1 MKVWIDLDN
10 SPHAHFFAP
19 IIRRLEEEGLEPI
32 LTVRSFSQTEE
43 LARHYGLKFEVVG
56 DHRAP
61 VHMASRIGATL
72 KRAAQLAVFIR
83 GKRPVAAISHG
94 SRALT
99 LAAWA
104 SGIPGMALYDY
115 EFVSSGIYHL
125 LSRKV
130 LVPSIIPAERVGSG
144 SNNGGKVVRY
154 PGFKEEVYVYDF
166 LPNPA
171 VLSSLSLDA
180 ERIIIVVRPPASWA
194 HYHCHRSEIL
204 FRHLMERLRQE
215 SDAQIVLLPRT
226 LEQAAALKQFFPI
239 RQPPFIVPAG
249 AIDALSLIHY
259 ADSVFSGGG
268 TMSREAALL
277 GVDAY
282 STFAGPLGA
291 ADEALSRSGRLKL
304 LQTSEQVDQLAF
316 EKRLR
321 PVDPLHANCATR
333 EFIVAQIMKFADAH
347 SLRRLESSYLSGR
360 A

>member
-43 LARHYGLKFEVVG
+43 LARHYGLDFQVVG

-61 VHMASRIGATL
+61 VHMAARVGATL
-72 KRAAQLAVFIR
+72 KRAAQLAKFIR
-83 GKRPVAAISHG
+83 GKRPVAAVSHG

-130 LVPSIIPAERVGSG
+130 LIPSVIPAERVGMG
-144 SNNGGKVVRY
+144 GNGGGKLVRY
-154 PGFKEEVYVYDF
+154 PGFKEEVYIYDF
-166 LPNPA
+166 LPDPGI
-171 VLSSLSLDA
+171 LSSLGLDS
-180 ERIIIVVRPPASWA
+180 ERVIIVVRPPASWA
-194 HYHCHRSEIL
+194 HYHCDRSEVL
-204 FRHLMERLRQE
+204 FRRLMERLRRE
-215 SDAQIVLLPRT
+215 HDAQVVLLPRT
-226 LEQAAALKQFFPI
+226 IEQAAALKQFFPVI
-239 RQPPFIVPAG
+239 QPPFIVPAS

-259 ADSVFSGGG
+259 ADAVFSGGG

-291 ADEALSRSGRLKL
+291 ADEALCISGRLKL
-304 LQTSEQVDQLAF
+304 LQVSEQVDQLAF

-321 PVDPLHANCATR
+321 AVNPLHVNCATR
-333 EFIVAQIMKFADAH
+333 EFIIAQIMKFAGVQ
-347 SLRRLESSYLSGR
+347 SLRRLESSYSSGR